1 MAQLILRRPWFLA
14 ALGLPIVNGD
24 GELFLSSTLPAS
36 VSGPVGIGPG
46 NVTVDCNPYDGTR
59 YLTFGN
65 GNGITSG
72 ECTASWD
79 LHEIQLWDERGER
92 ITDLTASTAT
102 GHGGLRYIPDK
113 AIDGDSASFFGGDHD
128 IGMSCSCWGSHKKDG
143 QSITLDMGSTKK
155 VSKIML
161 LQGGA
166 GNEWAVSKIR
176 IHCSSGSSLQ
186 NYPLPLDISFG
197 QTDIECNAGG
207 CVVAGMDPAYYHTCD
222 SAISIASSLYLISM
236 ILLGP
241 ALLS

>member
-1 MAQLILRRPWFLA
+1 MAQPILRRPWFLA
-14 ALGLPIVNGD
+14 ALGLPIVRGD
-24 GELFLSSTLPAS
+24 GELFLSSTSPEPVLAPA
-36 VSGPVGIGPG
+36 GIGPG

-102 GHGGLRYIPDK
+102 GDGGSGYTPDL
-113 AIDGDSASFFGGDHD
+113 AIDGNSATFFAGDHD
-128 IGMSCSCWGSHKKDG
+128 IGMSCHCWESSKKDA
-143 QSITLDMGSTKK
+143 QSITIDMGSTKK